1 MPFDFA
7 QAFRPC
13 WRCGLVFAADF
24 PIIPT
29 HNPVPGLIPT
39 DARRFA
45 ERRSAG
51 AHDAV
56 TARKSIP
63 MSLGLL
69 GTKIGM
75 TQAVATAEQHVG
87 GKASHV
93 EYEQH
98 KGQWVYGVEVVKDQK
113 VMDVTVDP
121 MSGKILASVEDKN
134 DHDDGHDRA

>member
-1 MPFDFA
+1 MK
-7 QAFRPC
+7 RNIT
-13 WRCGLVFAADF
+13 LAALAALTATA
-24 PIIPT
+24 IGT
-29 HNPVPGLIPT
+29 AYAASHLEK
-39 DARRFA
+39 DAL
-45 ERRSAG
+45 
-51 AHDAV
+51 AV
-56 TARKSIP
+56 THA
-63 MSLGLL
+63 
-69 GTKIGM
+69 KIGM
-75 TQAVATAEQHVG
+75 TQAVANAEQHVG